1 MKKSYT
7 LLETIIS
14 ISLFLILI
22 LFLYKTIDK
31 TKHSN
36 SLFTKNKE
44 ELEKSDFLHNIFL
57 EDIGEATSILITYD
71 KNNNSIIKLVS
82 NNSFHNPFY
91 NHITYLISAP
101 NNLIRIESL
110 EAFDEEAI
118 NQNFFDNSYIDIL
131 LKDIEYFE
139 SVNQDINYIFFIK
152 QKSKKRELY
161 TMYKLN

>member
-1 MKKSYT
+1 MKKSFT

-71 KNNNSIIKLVS
+71 KNKNSI
-82 NNSFHNPFY
+82 NY
-91 NHITYLISAP
+91 
-101 NNLIRIESL
+101 
-110 EAFDEEAI
+110 AI
-118 NQNFFDNSYIDIL
+118 NEKYISDVVEKLEMMGYEVAISNETIL
-131 LKDIEYFE
+131 K
-139 SVNQDINYIFFIK
+139 IK
-152 QKSKKRELY
+152 W
-161 TMYKLN
+161 